1 MDNDLNDFIRQEQIK
16 LTNIQ
21 SGLSIQQ
28 RARLSPKIAEIRYL
42 LGFLRTSGLSKKQK
56 EDIRD
61 DIEEG
66 TKIIKKMGKAEKLR
80 EAMNVAIT
88 SKIKPNRTTIPE
100 EIRQKAILVKASGE
114 FEKDQNKDRVNDFL
128 EENDSQF
135 RVSNKVDSTTEG
147 LVLENMNDP
156 TDVKVAFR
164 GSKMNNAGDWASN
177 AKFAVGLEQV
187 NLAGEEDRVG
197 QGRQLIRDIKAAYGQ
212 NPNEI
217 IGHSRGSAL
226 GILIGDAEGINT
238 TNFNPFLGRNI
249 TRGGET
255 TARHAVWRT
264 TDDIASLGLG
274 FKYNQNN
281 FDVNSVNPLKK
292 NVNKPIGT
300 HKLENFIKLRNR
312 ALVDDPNLLD
322 NLLKR
327 TVVKSA
333 TKYAESE
340 NVLKAL
346 SVKEKVKFVDRH
358 PDKFNTQAKANANT
372 NPLDQVGHSLNNP
385 QLYKNQLAITDGKP
399 PRPTIQLERS
409 NAGLFPPQTD
419 KEVQK
424 MNIINKL
431 KPPDTFD
438 YSESTSD
445 LNEPQI
451 DAMLDDTIGN
461 QDLLDEFS
469 QDLELDI
476 PNQQERDIDD
486 RGIKKM
492 KEQSE
497 LNRKRFAN
505 EQTDETFRSKIDEIR
520 SRARQNISV
529 PDSQNVRN
537 KLLKEQ
543 QNRHQKWLDKQ
554 DTKFKSKIDDI
565 RSRARQKIPV
575 PQPATQVPDTQSPN
589 MDDFYKEKIEKI
601 NKELKETAKEMNKLL
616 LKKQQGETIDEN
628 ELADLSASVDDFRLA
643 RQDLQDQLT
652 GEIADTTLTDYVQT
666 EFPEG
671 ITDGKLNSKVKSDGK
686 LHNIWRKIDGKI
698 TDEEQQHLDA
708 NKATDD
714 EKHNFQELDDSEID
728 DLQNGDSVSR
738 NQFSDDLHE
747 DVMEDINTVDDRL
760 SIPNESGGDNTLT
773 GAFKQGVSP
782 IALSIGLI
790 SGGITDKA
798 LGAILPKN
806 TNKDLRSGLSGGLS
820 GGIGET
826 ASMILGSGA
835 SASLGAIGSSY
846 GLALAPAVL
855 SGAAG
860 AEVGQ
865 LTAKGLQKA
874 GADDFEI
881 STGAGLT
888 SGLTTGATGS
898 LLTTAIGS
906 TGLLGAELATPFD
919 AETLG
924 LASVAGAALGG
935 TIGAGSYL
943 GSEEYKALDTTFK
956 DQGASKLGSSVAAGA
971 LTGATLAGTVGTV
984 FGPAGTA
991 VGAVAGAGIGSLIA
1005 LGNYGFHKIF

>member
-1 MDNDLNDFIRQEQIK
+1 MDSDINEFIRQEQLK

-21 SGLSIQQ
+21 SGLSVQQ
-28 RARLSPKIAEIRYL
+28 RAKLLPKIGEIRYL

-56 EDIRD
+56 EDIKD

-66 TKIIKKMGKAEKLR
+66 TKVIKQMSKAEKLR
-80 EAMNVAIT
+80 EAINVAIT
-88 SKIKPNRTTIPE
+88 SKIKPNRNMIPE
-100 EIRQKAILVKASGE
+100 SVRQKAILVRASGE
-114 FEKDQNKDRVNDFL
+114 FEKDQDKNRINDFL
-128 EENDSQF
+128 AENDSEF
-135 RVSNKVDSTTEG
+135 RVSDKVDSTTEG

-156 TDVKVAFR
+156 SDVKVAFR

-187 NLAGEEDRVG
+187 NLAGEDDRVG
-197 QGRQLIRDIKAAYGQ
+197 QARQLVRDVKSAYGE
-212 NPNEI
+212 NPNEL
-217 IGHSRGSAL
+217 IGHSRGSAIA
-226 GILIGDAEGINT
+226 ILVGDAEGINT

-249 TRGGET
+249 TRGSET
-255 TARHAVWRT
+255 SARHAVWRT

-385 QLYKNQLAITDGKP
+385 QLYRNQP
-399 PRPTIQLERS
+399 S

-424 MNIINKL
+424 MISKAKTTELLQTPVDLKRPRLVPPQRKTAINDERGSFTGELSAGTKVDMMAL
-431 KPPDTFD
+431 QSLQTQDQ
-438 YSESTSD
+438 
-445 LNEPQI
+445 LNQ
-451 DAMLDDTIGN
+451 
-461 QDLLDEFS
+461 FS
-469 QDLELDI
+469 QDLGLDI
-476 PNQQERDIDD
+476 PSESPELRVKKTSTGE
-486 RGIKKM
+486 RGI
-492 KEQSE
+492 
-497 LNRKRFAN
+497 
-505 EQTDETFRSKIDEIR
+505 
-520 SRARQNISV
+520 RQNA
-529 PDSQNVRN
+529 RN
-537 KLLKEQ
+537 KLLQEQ
-543 QNRHQKWLDKQ
+543 QNAHNLWLDKQ
-554 DTKFKSKIDDI
+554 DTKLRTKIKDI
-565 RSRARQKIPV
+565 NTRLKNKLIQEQLSQGEKPLLMLTAP
-575 PQPATQVPDTQSPN
+575 PDTQIPDTQVPN

-601 NKELKETAKEMNKLL
+601 NKELKQTAKEMNKLL
-616 LKKQQGETIDEN
+616 LKKQQGQTIDEN

-686 LHNIWRKIDGKI
+686 IHNIWRKIDGKI

-714 EKHNFQELDDSEID
+714 EKHNFQELDNSEID
-728 DLQNGDSVSR
+728 ELQNGDTVSR

-747 DVMEDINTVDDRL
+747 NVMDDINTVDDRL
-760 SIPNESGGDNTLT
+760 SIPNEAGGDNTLT
-773 GAFKQGVSP
+773 GAFKQGISP

-798 LGAILPKN
+798 LSAILPKN
-806 TNKDLRSGLSGGLS
+806 TNQDLRSSLS
-820 GGIGET
+820 GGISGGVGET

-846 GLALAPAVL
+846 GLALAPAIL

-860 AEVGQ
+860 AEVGK
-865 LTAKGLQKA
+865 LTAEQLQKA
-874 GADDFEI
+874 GASDFEI
-881 STGAGLT
+881 STGAGVT

-919 AETLG
+919 AETFG

-1005 LGNYGFHKIF
+1005 LGSYGFHKLI

>member
-56 EDIRD
+56 EDIKD
-61 DIEEG
+61 DIEKG
-66 TKIIKKMGKAEKLR
+66 TKIIKKMGKAEKMR

-88 SKIKPNRTTIPE
+88 SKIKPNKTTIPE

-114 FEKDQNKDRVNDFL
+114 FEKDQDKQRVNDFL

-147 LVLENMNDP
+147 LVLENINDP

-177 AKFAVGLEQV
+177 AKFAVGLEQA

-197 QGRQLIRDIKAAYGQ
+197 QARQLVRDVKTAYGQ

-238 TNFNPFLGRNI
+238 TNFNPFLGKNI

-255 TARHAVWRT
+255 TARHEVWRT

-281 FDVNSVNPLKK
+281 FDVNSVNPLKT

-372 NPLDQVGHSLNNP
+372 NPLDQVGHSLDNP
-385 QLYKNQLAITDGKP
+385 ELYRNQP
-399 PRPTIQLERS
+399 S

-424 MNIINKL
+424 MNTTELLQTPKQSTNIVDLKRPRLVAPQRQTAINDERGSFTGELSAGTK
-431 KPPDTFD
+431 
-438 YSESTSD
+438 
-445 LNEPQI
+445 I
-451 DAMLDDTIGN
+451 DMMSLQSLQN
-461 QDLLDEFS
+461 QDLLNQFS
-469 QDLELDI
+469 QDFGLDI
-476 PNQQERDIDD
+476 PSESPELRVKKTSTGE
-486 RGIKKM
+486 RGI
-492 KEQSE
+492 
-497 LNRKRFAN
+497 
-505 EQTDETFRSKIDEIR
+505 
-520 SRARQNISV
+520 RQNA
-529 PDSQNVRN
+529 RN
-537 KLLKEQ
+537 KLLQEQ
-543 QNRHQKWLDKQ
+543 QNAHKLWLDKQ
-554 DTKFKSKIDDI
+554 DTKMRK
-565 RSRARQKIPV
+565 
-575 PQPATQVPDTQSPN
+575 
-589 MDDFYKEKIEKI
+589 KIEDSNTRLKNKLI
-601 NKELKETAKEMNKLL
+601 QEQLSQGKKPLLMLTAPPAITLEDISQKELKSVNKQIKEASEKMNKLL

-628 ELADLSASVDDFRLA
+628 ELADLNASIDDFRLA
-643 RQDLQDQLT
+643 RQDLQDQMT
-652 GEIADTTLTDYVQT
+652 GEIADTTLTDYVKS

-671 ITDGKLNSKVKSDGK
+671 ITDGKLNSNVKSDGK
-686 LHNIWRKIDGKI
+686 IHNIWRKIDGKI

-708 NKATDD
+708 NKATD
-714 EKHNFQELDDSEID
+714 EERHNFEELDDSEIN

-747 DVMEDINTVDDRL
+747 NVLQDINTVDDRL

-790 SGGITDKA
+790 SGGITDKG
-798 LGAILPKN
+798 LNAILPKN
-806 TNKDLRSGLSGGLS
+806 TNPDLKSSLS
-820 GGIGET
+820 GGISGGVGET

-846 GLALAPAVL
+846 GLALAPAIL

-865 LTAKGLQKA
+865 LTAKELQKA

-935 TIGAGSYL
+935 TIGAGSYV
-943 GSEEYKALDTTFK
+943 GTEEYKALDKTFT

-1005 LGNYGFHKIF
+1005 LGNYGFHKIHF

>member
-1 MDNDLNDFIRQEQIK
+1 MDSEFQDFIREEQIK
-16 LTNIQ
+16 LTKIQ

-28 RARLSPKIAEIRYL
+28 KVKLSPKIGEIRFL
-42 LGFLRTSGLSKKQK
+42 LNLLRTEYSGLSKKQK
-56 EDIRD
+56 EDIKD

-66 TKIIKKMGKAEKLR
+66 TKMIKEMSKAEKLR
-80 EAMNVAIT
+80 EAINVAIT

-100 EIRQKAILVKASGE
+100 NIRQKAILVRASGE
-114 FEKDQNKDRVNDFL
+114 FEKDQDKNRINDFL
-128 EENDSQF
+128 AENDSEF
-135 RVSNKVDSTTEG
+135 RVSDKVDSTTEG

-156 TDVKVAFR
+156 SDVKVAFR

-187 NLAGEEDRVG
+187 NLAGEQDRVG
-197 QGRQLIRDIKAAYGQ
+197 QARQLVRDVKTAYGE
-212 NPNEI
+212 NPNEL
-217 IGHSRGSAL
+217 IGHSRGSAIA
-226 GILIGDAEGINT
+226 ILVGDAEGINT

-249 TRGGET
+249 TRGSET
-255 TARHAVWRT
+255 SAQHAVWRT

-281 FDVNSVNPLKK
+281 FDVNSVNPLKS

-358 PDKFNTQAKANANT
+358 PDKFNTQAKAAANT

-385 QLYKNQLAITDGKP
+385 QLYRNQP
-399 PRPTIQLERS
+399 S

-424 MNIINKL
+424 MNTTELLQTPKQSTNIVDLKRQRLVPPQRKTAINDERASFSGELSAGTKVDMMAL
-431 KPPDTFD
+431 QSLQTQ
-438 YSESTSD
+438 ES
-445 LNEPQI
+445 LNQ
-451 DAMLDDTIGN
+451 
-461 QDLLDEFS
+461 FS
-469 QDLELDI
+469 QDLGLDI
-476 PNQQERDIDD
+476 P
-486 RGIKKM
+486 
-492 KEQSE
+492 SE
-497 LNRKRFAN
+497 LPELRVKKTS
-505 EQTDETFRSKIDEIR
+505 TDERSI
-520 SRARQNISV
+520 RQNA
-529 PDSQNVRN
+529 RN
-537 KLLKEQ
+537 KLLQEQ
-543 QNRHQKWLDKQ
+543 QNAHKLWLDKQ
-554 DTKFKSKIDDI
+554 DTKMRK
-565 RSRARQKIPV
+565 
-575 PQPATQVPDTQSPN
+575 
-589 MDDFYKEKIEKI
+589 KIEDSNTRLKNKLI
-601 NKELKETAKEMNKLL
+601 QKQLSQGKKPLLAIEAPPAITLEDISQKELKSVNKQIKEASEKMNKLL

-628 ELADLSASVDDFRLA
+628 ELADLNASIDDFRLA
-643 RQDLQDQLT
+643 RQDLQEQMT
-652 GEIADTTLTDYVQT
+652 GEIADTTLTDYVKS
-666 EFPEG
+666 EFPDG

-686 LHNIWRKIDGKI
+686 IHNIWRKIDGKI

-708 NKATDD
+708 NKATD
-714 EKHNFQELDDSEID
+714 EERHNFQELDDSEID
-728 DLQNGDSVSR
+728 DLQNGDTVSR

-760 SIPNESGGDNTLT
+760 SIPNEAGGDNTLT
-773 GAFKQGVSP
+773 GAFKQGISP

-798 LGAILPKN
+798 LSAILPKN
-806 TNKDLRSGLSGGLS
+806 TNQDLKSSLS
-820 GGIGET
+820 GGISGGVGET

-835 SASLGAIGSSY
+835 STALGAIGSSY
-846 GLALAPAVL
+846 GLALAPAIL

-860 AEVGQ
+860 AEVGK
-865 LTAKGLQKA
+865 LTAEQLQKA

-888 SGLTTGATGS
+888 SGFTTGATGS

-924 LASVAGAALGG
+924 LASVAGGALGA
-935 TIGAGSYL
+935 TVGAGSYL
-943 GSEEYKALDTTFK
+943 GSEEYKALDKTFK

-971 LTGATLAGTVGTV
+971 LTGGTLAGTVGSV
-984 FGPAGTA
+984 FGPAGTVA
-991 VGAVAGAGIGSLIA
+991 GAVAGAGIGSLIA
-1005 LGNYGFHKIF
+1005 LGSYGFHKLI